1 MRARMLSVALL
12 ILVAA
17 CASGGGG
24 GAGGG
29 GGGGGNANLLTQQ
42 DITTNALSVGE
53 PLYET
58 IQRVRPAWL
67 AVRSGQPEPNVFID
81 GVNSGNLTALR
92 TVNAGSVREVRFYRA
107 EQAAARF
114 GGGFEGGV
122 IEVTRGQ

>member
-1 MRARMLSVALL
+1 MRARLLSVALFVL
-12 ILVAA
+12 LSA
-17 CASGGGG
+17 CASGGGA
-24 GAGGG
+24 AGGG
-29 GGGGGNANLLTQQ
+29 GGGGTSTLLTQQ
-42 DITTNALSVGE
+42 DIQTNQMSVGE
-53 PLYET
+53 PLFEL

-81 GVNSGNLTALR
+81 GVDSGRLTALR
-92 TVNAGSVREVRFYRA
+92 TVNAGSVREVRFYRP

>member
-1 MRARMLSVALL
+1 MRARLLSVALF
-12 ILVAA
+12 ILLSA
-17 CASGGGG
+17 CASGGGA
-24 GAGGG
+24 AGGG
-29 GGGGGNANLLTQQ
+29 GGGNTNLLTQQ
-42 DITTNALSVGE
+42 DITSNQISLGE
-53 PLYET
+53 PLNEL

-92 TVNAGSVREVRFYRA
+92 TVNVGTVREVRYYRP

-114 GGGFEGGV
+114 GGGFDGGV

>member
-1 MRARMLSVALL
+1 MRARLLSFAML
-12 ILVAA
+12 ILLAA
-17 CASGGGG
+17 CASGG

-29 GGGGGNANLLTQQ
+29 GGGGGNSTLLTQQ

-53 PLYET
+53 PLNEL

-81 GVNSGNLTALR
+81 GVNSGTLTALR
-92 TVNAGSVREVRFYRA
+92 TVNAGSVREVRYYRP

-122 IEVTRGQ
+122 IEVTRGD